1 MEKTYVLMNSTSGA
15 IETYKVTTY
24 ESVYGYLNGGLAL
37 LSGALGVI
45 KTFYYSENLKEKDT
59 D

>member
-15 IETYKVTTY
+15 IETYKVITY

-45 KTFYYSENLKEKDT
+45 KTFYYSENLKE
-59 D
+59 